1 MGPVRQDLQ
10 EELIMLRSRP
20 ALGPALL
27 PAFLVIAALVVASP
41 LLAYTL
47 YLKDGRTVACKGKYQ
62 IVNGKAIV
70 VLQNGTQASLNPAE
84 IDVRKSDEM
93 NKRDYGSAEVL
104 DLGNTSPTGV
114 PQPREKSLADLISSK
129 EAGPRNMPGA
139 RRDPARNSPAG
150 TATDTSMGPAP
161 KASKSRSG
169 YPDLM
174 TLPRNPYPQAEVSS
188 ELRQFFLGQKTEEVA
203 VYTGSQAG
211 RPLVEVTTGSEGAVF
226 RALAV
231 GANALLHV
239 RGRFPQVSEIEL
251 VMVTPE
257 RDRAGQFVLTPEMA
271 TDLVA
276 KRVDLISFYVA
287 NVQF

>member
-1 MGPVRQDLQ
+1 
-10 EELIMLRSRP
+10 LIMLRSRP

-27 PAFLVIAALVVASP
+27 PAFLVIVALVVASP
-41 LLAYTL
+41 LFAYTL

-70 VLQNGTQASLNPAE
+70 VLQSGTQASLNPAE
-84 IDVRKSDEM
+84 IDVRKTDEM
-93 NKRDYGSAEVL
+93 NKRDYGNAEVL
-104 DLGNTSPTGV
+104 DLGTTAPTGV

-129 EAGPRNMPGA
+129 EAGPRNLPGA
-139 RRDPARNSPAG
+139 RREPVRNTPGG
-150 TATDTSMGPAP
+150 TAADTTASRAP
-161 KASKSRSG
+161 KVGKSRSG

-174 TLPRNPYPQAEVSS
+174 TIPRNPYPQAEISA
-188 ELRQFFLGQKTEEVA
+188 ELRQFFVGQKTEEVA
-203 VYTGSQAG
+203 VYSGSQAG
-211 RPLVEVTTGSEGAVF
+211 RPLVEVTTGSENGVF

-239 RGRFPQVSEIEL
+239 RDRFPQVSEIEM
-251 VMVTPE
+251 VMVTPD
-257 RDRAGQFVLTPEMA
+257 RDRAGQFVLTSEMA

-276 KRVDLISFYVA
+276 KRIDLISFYVA